1 MSFGLENWSV
11 LLENVPRI
19 AVWTAIGAV
28 LLFILMIVDSL
39 FTGYKDV
46 HEMRQGNVA
55 VTTRFIMKLFS
66 QGYILSSSIRVAY
79 SLGEALLM
87 SLFSF
92 VILLILELLIRLLF
106 RTVFNMNL
114 EEGTKQGNMSYA
126 LVAGSLHV
134 VGALIIAACI

>member
-1 MSFGLENWSV
+1 MTMDNITG
-11 LLENVPRI
+11 I
-19 AVWTAIGAV
+19 AVWTGTGAL
-28 LLFILMIVDSL
+28 LLFLLMFVDSL

-66 QGYILSSSIRVAY
+66 QGYILSSSIKVAY

-87 SLFSF
+87 SVVSF
-92 VILLILELLIRLLF
+92 VILLILELIFRVLF
-106 RTVFNMNL
+106 RGLFSMNL

-134 VGALIIAACI
+134 VGALIIAACL

>member
-1 MSFGLENWSV
+1 
-11 LLENVPRI
+11 
-19 AVWTAIGAV
+19 
-28 LLFILMIVDSL
+28 
-39 FTGYKDV
+39 
-46 HEMRQGNVA
+46 MRQGNVA